1 MAYAVIAVGGK
12 QYVVHEGERL
22 LVDRLAQDEGAVFQ
36 PDVLLVDAGTPDL
49 KPGAGAVSA
58 RILKHT
64 LGEKIRIAKYKPKK
78 GYRRH
83 TGFRARLSQIQIE
96 AIGTGKAVRAGK
108 AATVAEAPAKAKPKA
123 AKPAGAKPETDAKA
137 PAKAAAKPA
146 PKSAAKAVEAK
157 PAATKPAAKAAAT
170 KPAAAKQAAKKPAA
184 AKKAAAKTPAK
195 AKVETAKK
203 PAAKR
208 TASRKKAES

>member
-83 TGFRARLSQIQIE
+83 TGFRAHLSQIQIE
-96 AIGTGKAVRAGK
+96 AIGTGKATRAAK
-108 AATVAEAPAKAKPKA
+108 ADAVAEAPVKSEPKVAKPVA
-123 AKPAGAKPETDAKA
+123 AEPAA

-146 PKSAAKAVEAK
+146 AK
-157 PAATKPAAKAAAT
+157 KPAAKAVAA
-170 KPAAAKQAAKKPAA
+170 KPAAKPT
-184 AKKAAAKTPAK
+184 AKKAAAKAPAK
-195 AKVETAKK
+195 AKVESAKK

-208 TASRKKAES
+208 AAPRKKAES

>member
-83 TGFRARLSQIQIE
+83 TGFRAHLSQIQIE
-96 AIGTGKAVRAGK
+96 TIGAGKAVRAAK
-108 AATVAEAPAKAKPKA
+108 AEVVAEAPVKAEPKVA
-123 AKPAGAKPETDAKA
+123 EPVVAKPAAEPKA

-146 PKSAAKAVEAK
+146 TE
-157 PAATKPAAKAAAT
+157 KPAAKAVAA
-170 KPAAAKQAAKKPAA
+170 KPAAAKPAAKKPAA
-184 AKKAAAKTPAK
+184 KAPAK
-195 AKVETAKK
+195 AKVEPAKK

-208 TASRKKAES
+208 AAPRKKAES

>member
-22 LVDRLAQDEGAVFQ
+22 LVDRLAQDEGALFQ
-36 PDVLLVDAGTPDL
+36 PAVLLVDAGTPNL

-64 LGEKIRIAKYKPKK
+64 LGEKIRIGKYKPKK

-83 TGFRARLSQIQIE
+83 TGFRAQLSQIQIE
-96 AIGTGKAVRAGK
+96 AIGAGK
-108 AATVAEAPAKAKPKA
+108 ATSAAKAETVAEVPAKPKA
-123 AKPAGAKPETDAKA
+123 AKPVVAAPKAEQKA
-137 PAKAAAKPA
+137 PVKAAAKPA
-146 PKSAAKAVEAK
+146 AAAAPKAA
-157 PAATKPAAKAAAT
+157 PKAAA
-170 KPAAAKQAAKKPAA
+170 KPTAKPVAKATAAKPAAKKPAT
-184 AKKAAAKTPAK
+184 AKKAAAKAPTK

-203 PAAKR
+203 PAAKK
-208 TASRKKAES
+208 AAPRKKAES

>member
-36 PDVLLVDAGTPDL
+36 PSVLLVDMGTPDL
-49 KPGAGAVSA
+49 KPAAGAVSA

-83 TGFRARLSQIQIE
+83 TGFRAQLSQIQIE
-96 AIGTGKAVRAGK
+96 AIGAGKAARAGK
-108 AATVAEAPAKAKPKA
+108 AESVAVAEAPAKVEPKA
-123 AKPAGAKPETDAKA
+123 TEPVASKPAEAKA
-137 PAKAAAKPA
+137 PAKAAATPA
-146 PKSAAKAVEAK
+146 V
-157 PAATKPAAKAAAT
+157 KPAAKAAPA
-170 KPAAAKQAAKKPAA
+170 KPAAAAKPAAKKPAA
-184 AKKAAAKTPAK
+184 PKKAAAKAPAK
-195 AKVETAKK
+195 AKLEPAKK

-208 TASRKKAES
+208 AAPRKKAES

>member
-1 MAYAVIAVGGK
+1 MTYAVIAVGGK

-36 PDVLLVDAGTPDL
+36 PDVLLVDTGVPNL

-58 RILKHT
+58 RVLKHA
-64 LGEKIRIAKYKPKK
+64 LGEKIRIGKYKPKK

-83 TGFRARLSQIQIE
+83 TGFRAQLSQIQIE
-96 AIGTGKAVRAGK
+96 AIGAGSAPRAAK
-108 AATVAEAPAKAKPKA
+108 AEAVAAAPAKPKA
-123 AKPAGAKPETDAKA
+123 AKPVAVAPKATAKA
-137 PAKAAAKPA
+137 PAKPAAKPAAKAATTTKTAAKPA
-146 PKSAAKAVEAK
+146 PAK
-157 PAATKPAAKAAAT
+157 PAATKPAAAKAS
-170 KPAAAKQAAKKPAA
+170 
-184 AKKAAAKTPAK
+184 AK

-208 TASRKKAES
+208 AAPRKKAES

>member
-36 PDVLLVDAGTPDL
+36 PAVLLVDAGTPDL
-49 KPGAGAVSA
+49 KPAAGAVSA

-83 TGFRARLSQIQIE
+83 TGFRAQLSQIQIE
-96 AIGTGKAVRAGK
+96 TIGTSK
-108 AATVAEAPAKAKPKA
+108 AAQVAKPEAVAEVPAKPKA
-123 AKPAGAKPETDAKA
+123 VVPTATELKAEPKALAKAVAKP
-137 PAKAAAKPA
+137 AAKPA
-146 PKSAAKAVEAK
+146 AKKPVVAK
-157 PAATKPAAKAAAT
+157 PAAKP
-170 KPAAAKQAAKKPAA
+170 AAKKPAA
-184 AKKAAAKTPAK
+184 TKKAPAKAPAK

-203 PAAKR
+203 PAAR
-208 TASRKKAES
+208 RAAPRKKAES

>member
-12 QYVVHEGERL
+12 QYVVHEGEHL

-36 PDVLLVDAGTPDL
+36 PDVLLVDAGTLDL
-49 KPGAGAVSA
+49 KPSAGAVSA

-83 TGFRARLSQIQIE
+83 TGFRAHLSQIQIE
-96 AIGTGKAVRAGK
+96 AIGTGKAAGAGK
-108 AATVAEAPAKAKPKA
+108 SETVAEAPATAKPKA
-123 AKPAGAKPETDAKA
+123 VKPAATEPEVEPKA

-146 PKSAAKAVEAK
+146 AKPAVKAVVAKAAAKPAVKK
-157 PAATKPAAKAAAT
+157 PAATKKTAAKA
-170 KPAAAKQAAKKPAA
+170 
-184 AKKAAAKTPAK
+184 PAK

-203 PAAKR
+203 PAAKK
-208 TASRKKAES
+208 TAPRKKAES

>member
-1 MAYAVIAVGGK
+1 MRPGSRANARDLSFEGQMTYAVIAVGGK

-22 LVDRLAQDEGAVFQ
+22 LVDRLAQDEGVVFQ

-64 LGEKIRIAKYKPKK
+64 LGEKIRIGKYKPKK

-83 TGFRARLSQIQIE
+83 TGFRAHLSQIQIE
-96 AIGTGKAVRAGK
+96 AIGSGK
-108 AATVAEAPAKAKPKA
+108 AARAAEAPAKAEV
-123 AKPAGAKPETDAKA
+123 AKPAAAAPKAEAKA
-137 PAKAAAKPA
+137 PAKAVAKPA
-146 PKSAAKAVEAK
+146 AK
-157 PAATKPAAKAAAT
+157 PAATAVAAKATVAKPAAK
-170 KPAAAKQAAKKPAA
+170 KPVV
-184 AKKAAAKTPAK
+184 AKKAAAKAPAK

-208 TASRKKAES
+208 AAPRKKAES

>member
-22 LVDRLAQDEGAVFQ
+22 LVDRLAQDEGALFQ
-36 PDVLLVDAGTPDL
+36 PAVLLVDAGTPNL

-64 LGEKIRIAKYKPKK
+64 LGEKIRIGKYKPKK

-83 TGFRARLSQIQIE
+83 TGFRAQLSQIQIE
-96 AIGTGKAVRAGK
+96 AIGAGK
-108 AATVAEAPAKAKPKA
+108 ATSAAKAETVAEVPAKPKA
-123 AKPAGAKPETDAKA
+123 AKPVVAAPKAEQKA
-137 PAKAAAKPA
+137 PVKAAAKPA
-146 PKSAAKAVEAK
+146 AAAPKAA
-157 PAATKPAAKAAAT
+157 PKAAA
-170 KPAAAKQAAKKPAA
+170 KPTAKPVAKATAAKPAAKKPAT
-184 AKKAAAKTPAK
+184 AKKAAAKAPTK

-203 PAAKR
+203 PAAKK
-208 TASRKKAES
+208 AAPRKKAES

>member
-36 PDVLLVDAGTPDL
+36 PAVLLVDVGTPDL

-64 LGEKIRIAKYKPKK
+64 LGEKIRIGKYKPKK

-83 TGFRARLSQIQIE
+83 TGFRAQLSQIQIE
-96 AIGTGKAVRAGK
+96 AIGAGK
-108 AATVAEAPAKAKPKA
+108 APHAAKAETVAEVPVQPKA
-123 AKPAGAKPETDAKA
+123 TKPVAAAPKAEAKA
-137 PAKAAAKPA
+137 PAKAAAKPTA
-146 PKSAAKAVEAK
+146 KPATKPEAKATAAKPAVKK
-157 PAATKPAAKAAAT
+157 PAATKAAAAKA
-170 KPAAAKQAAKKPAA
+170 
-184 AKKAAAKTPAK
+184 PAK

-203 PAAKR
+203 PAAKK
-208 TASRKKAES
+208 AAPRKKAES

>member
-22 LVDRLAQDEGAVFQ
+22 LVDRLTQDEGAVFQ

-49 KPGAGAVSA
+49 KPAAGAVSA

-83 TGFRARLSQIQIE
+83 TGFRAQLSQIQIE
-96 AIGTGKAVRAGK
+96 AIGAGK
-108 AATVAEAPAKAKPKA
+108 ASRAKAETAEAPAKPKA
-123 AKPAGAKPETDAKA
+123 AKVEAKPATKPTAKSAAVKPVAKATAAKPAVKKPAATKKPAAKA
-137 PAKAAAKPA
+137 PAKA
-146 PKSAAKAVEAK
+146 
-157 PAATKPAAKAAAT
+157 
-170 KPAAAKQAAKKPAA
+170 
-184 AKKAAAKTPAK
+184 AK

-203 PAAKR
+203 PAAKK
-208 TASRKKAES
+208 AAPRKKAES

>member
-22 LVDRLAQDEGAVFQ
+22 LVDRLAHDEGAVFQ
-36 PDVLLVDAGTPDL
+36 PAVLLVDAGTPNL
-49 KPGAGAVSA
+49 KPDAGAVSA

-83 TGFRARLSQIQIE
+83 TGFRAQLSQIQIE
-96 AIGTGKAVRAGK
+96 AIGTGTATRAKAE
-108 AATVAEAPAKAKPKA
+108 TVVEAPSKETA
-123 AKPAGAKPETDAKA
+123 AKPAPTKPEPEAKA
-137 PAKAAAKPA
+137 PAKAPAKPAAAKPA
-146 PKSAAKAVEAK
+146 V
-157 PAATKPAAKAAAT
+157 KPAAKAV
-170 KPAAAKQAAKKPAA
+170 AAKPAAKKPAA
-184 AKKAAAKTPAK
+184 PKKAAAKAPAK
-195 AKVETAKK
+195 AKVEAAKK

-208 TASRKKAES
+208 AAPRKKAES

>member
-36 PDVLLVDAGTPDL
+36 PNVLLVDAGTLDL

-58 RILKHT
+58 RVLKHT

-83 TGFRARLSQIQIE
+83 AGFRAQLSQIQIE
-96 AIGTGKAVRAGK
+96 AIGVGK
-108 AATVAEAPAKAKPKA
+108 AARASKAEAVAEAPAKPEA
-123 AKPAGAKPETDAKA
+123 AKPASTKPETEVKA

-146 PKSAAKAVEAK
+146 AKK
-157 PAATKPAAKAAAT
+157 PAATK
-170 KPAAAKQAAKKPAA
+170 
-184 AKKAAAKTPAK
+184 KAAAKAPAK

-208 TASRKKAES
+208 AAPRKKAES

>member
-12 QYVVHEGERL
+12 QYVVHEGEHL

-36 PDVLLVDAGTPDL
+36 PVVLLVDAGTPDL
-49 KPGAGAVSA
+49 KPSAGAVSA

-83 TGFRARLSQIQIE
+83 TGFRAQLSQIQIE
-96 AIGTGKAVRAGK
+96 SIGTGKAARADK
-108 AATVAEAPAKAKPKA
+108 SETVAEAPVAAKPKA
-123 AKPAGAKPETDAKA
+123 VKPAAVEPEVEPKA
-137 PAKAAAKPA
+137 PAKTP
-146 PKSAAKAVEAK
+146 AK
-157 PAATKPAAKAAAT
+157 PAAKPAAKAVAA
-170 KPAAAKQAAKKPAA
+170 KPAAAKPAAKKPAA
-184 AKKAAAKTPAK
+184 TKRPAAKAPAK

-203 PAAKR
+203 PAAKKP
-208 TASRKKAES
+208 APRKKAES

>member
-49 KPGAGAVSA
+49 KPNPGAVSA
-58 RILKHT
+58 RIVKHT
-64 LGEKIRIAKYKPKK
+64 LGEKIRIGKYKPKK

-83 TGFRARLSQIQIE
+83 TGFRAQLSQIQIE
-96 AIGTGKAVRAGK
+96 AIGAGK
-108 AATVAEAPAKAKPKA
+108 TARAAKAETVAEAPAKPKA
-123 AKPAGAKPETDAKA
+123 ATPAATVPEAEAKA

-146 PKSAAKAVEAK
+146 A
-157 PAATKPAAKAAAT
+157 KPAAKAAA
-170 KPAAAKQAAKKPAA
+170 PKPAA
-184 AKKAAAKTPAK
+184 AKKPATKKAAAKAPAK

-208 TASRKKAES
+208 SAPRKKAES

>member
-36 PDVLLVDAGTPDL
+36 PVVLLVDAGTPDL
-49 KPGAGAVSA
+49 KPSAGAVSA

-83 TGFRARLSQIQIE
+83 TGFRAQLSQIQIE
-96 AIGTGKAVRAGK
+96 AIGAGKATRAGK
-108 AATVAEAPAKAKPKA
+108 VETAAEAPVRAKAAEPATTKPAAEVKAPVKAATKPAVKPVAKPAAKDVA
-123 AKPAGAKPETDAKA
+123 AKP
-137 PAKAAAKPA
+137 PAK
-146 PKSAAKAVEAK
+146 K
-157 PAATKPAAKAAAT
+157 PAATKKAAT
-170 KPAAAKQAAKKPAA
+170 
-184 AKKAAAKTPAK
+184 KTPAK
-195 AKVETAKK
+195 AKVETKK

-208 TASRKKAES
+208 AAPRKKAES

>member
-36 PDVLLVDAGTPDL
+36 PAVLLVDVGTPDL

-64 LGEKIRIAKYKPKK
+64 LGEKIRIGKYKPKK

-83 TGFRARLSQIQIE
+83 TGFRAQLSQIQIE
-96 AIGTGKAVRAGK
+96 AIGAGK
-108 AATVAEAPAKAKPKA
+108 APHAAQAETVAEVPVQPKA
-123 AKPAGAKPETDAKA
+123 TKPVAAAPKAEAKA
-137 PAKAAAKPA
+137 PAKAAAKPTA
-146 PKSAAKAVEAK
+146 KPATKPEAKATAAKPAVKK
-157 PAATKPAAKAAAT
+157 PAATKAAAAKA
-170 KPAAAKQAAKKPAA
+170 
-184 AKKAAAKTPAK
+184 PAK

-203 PAAKR
+203 PAAKK
-208 TASRKKAES
+208 AEPRKKAES

>member
-12 QYVVHEGERL
+12 QYVVHEGEHL
-22 LVDRLAQDEGAVFQ
+22 LVDRLAQEEGAVFQ
-36 PDVLLVDAGTPDL
+36 PDVLLVDAGTLNL

-83 TGFRARLSQIQIE
+83 TGFRAKLSQIQIE
-96 AIGTGKAVRAGK
+96 AIGAGK
-108 AATVAEAPAKAKPKA
+108 ASRAKAETAAEAPAKPK
-123 AKPAGAKPETDAKA
+123 T
-137 PAKAAAKPA
+137 
-146 PKSAAKAVEAK
+146 AK
-157 PAATKPAAKAAAT
+157 PAAKTAAKPAAKATAAKPAVT
-170 KPAAAKQAAKKPAA
+170 KPAPAKKPAA
-184 AKKAAAKTPAK
+184 KAPAK

-203 PAAKR
+203 PAAKK
-208 TASRKKAES
+208 AAPRKKAES

>member
-1 MAYAVIAVGGK
+1 MAYAVILVGGK

-36 PDVLLVDAGTPDL
+36 PDVLLVDAGKPNL
-49 KPGAGAVSA
+49 KPDAGAVSA

-83 TGFRARLSQIQIE
+83 TGFRAHLSQIQIE
-96 AIGTGKAVRAGK
+96 AIGAGK
-108 AATVAEAPAKAKPKA
+108 PARPAKAETVAEAPAKPELKTPAAAPRAEAQAPAKAVAKPA
-123 AKPAGAKPETDAKA
+123 AKPATKKP
-137 PAKAAAKPA
+137 AAKPA
-146 PKSAAKAVEAK
+146 
-157 PAATKPAAKAAAT
+157 
-170 KPAAAKQAAKKPAA
+170 AAKKPAA
-184 AKKAAAKTPAK
+184 PKKAAAKAPAK

-208 TASRKKAES
+208 AAPRKKAES

>member
-36 PDVLLVDAGTPDL
+36 PDVLLVDAGTLDL

-83 TGFRARLSQIQIE
+83 TGFRAQLSQIQIE
-96 AIGTGKAVRAGK
+96 AIGAAKAARAGK
-108 AATVAEAPAKAKPKA
+108 AETVAEAPAKPKA
-123 AKPAGAKPETDAKA
+123 AKPAATKPEPEAKA
-137 PAKAAAKPA
+137 PEKT
-146 PKSAAKAVEAK
+146 VAK
-157 PAATKPAAKAAAT
+157 PAAKPAAKAVAAT
-170 KPAAAKQAAKKPAA
+170 PTKPAAKKPAA
-184 AKKAAAKTPAK
+184 TKKVAAKAPAK

-208 TASRKKAES
+208 AAPRKKAES